1 MKIKIKEIFKYNK
14 LSIIIS
20 IITLLIGIL
29 VYIQT
34 AIGIPIKENLI
45 IFLASFI
52 PFFIFVIIT
61 ILSYHFK
68 EKYKKILKIISIL
81 NPYFK

>member
-29 VYIQT
+29 IYIQT

-52 PFFIFVIIT
+52 PFFIF
-61 ILSYHFK
+61 L
-68 EKYKKILKIISIL
+68 KKNIKKS
-81 NPYFK
+81 

>member
-29 VYIQT
+29 IYIQT

-45 IFLASFI
+45 IFFI
-52 PFFIFVIIT
+52 DT
-61 ILSYHFK
+61 IHAMKNIYHEYNKF
-68 EKYKKILKIISIL
+68 S
-81 NPYFK
+81 

>member
-29 VYIQT
+29 IYIQT
-34 AIGIPIKENLI
+34 AIGIPIKENLNI
-45 IFLASFI
+45 LLLIVTIF
-52 PFFIFVIIT
+52 PF
-61 ILSYHFK
+61 
-68 EKYKKILKIISIL
+68 
-81 NPYFK
+81 